1 VGGGGGR
8 EGLLEERPWD
18 VSFRFYVALL
28 VQAAQD
34 VRGAKVLLDRGVVD
48 KLSRT
53 RFLVML
59 EDGDVPSWEGGG
71 EGGRGKEELLGNMG
85 GVLRLLAT
93 MMGRLEGNVEVGPQV
108 DGFLKRHSRV
118 LLQFV
123 EGRQWDLRGL
133 EEVGVLVGLLAQTV
147 GGKGSGVLGVGVPT
161 SLGPAQ
167 DEYRRVVND
176 LFERFGVE
184 LLPPLAVRFQIRAPS
199 QGWWAAVEDT
209 DNHAIPC
216 EPPRGVNP
224 QYAWRV
230 SDALKLLVSQ
240 SLLLH
245 LTTYLRRRLRKAR
258 YPNIRVETV
267 LVFLRM
273 TLSFLAAQGDGPS
286 PPLPSL
292 KDVLRGGS
300 PDVAAAATAG
310 AADGMVPWE
319 YDWLRTSLG
328 RVFENLL
335 DILYHLVSYR
345 VELDMDFPRAAV
357 HGELLK
363 VLQGQEEWVE
373 RQMGLGGA
381 GGGREGGWPY
391 LKMNLDAIQDKL
403 RV

>member
-1 VGGGGGR
+1 MLREGGR

-18 VSFRFYVALL
+18 ASFRFYVALL

-34 VRGAKVLLDRGVVD
+34 VRGAKVLMERGVVE

-53 RFLVML
+53 RFLVLL
-59 EDGDVPSWEGGG
+59 EDGDVPSR
-71 EGGRGKEELLGNMG
+71 EGGRKGELLENLG

-93 MMGRLEGNVEVGPQV
+93 MMGRLEGNVEIGPQV
-108 DGFLKRHSRV
+108 DAFLRRHSRV

-123 EGRQWDLRGL
+123 EGRQGEVRGL

-147 GGKGSGVLGVGVPT
+147 GGKGSGVLGSGMPT

-184 LLPPLAVRFQIRAPS
+184 LLPPLAVRFQVRAPS
-199 QGWWAAVEDT
+199 QGWWAAVD
-209 DNHAIPC
+209 DADDHAIPC

-230 SDALKLLVSQ
+230 SDTLKLLVSQ

-267 LVFLRM
+267 LVSLRM
-273 TLSFLAAQGDGPS
+273 TLSLLAAQGDGPS

-292 KDVLRGGS
+292 KDVLRGGF

-310 AADGMVPWE
+310 AADGRVPWE

-335 DILYHLVSYR
+335 DIFYHLVSYR
-345 VELDMDFPRAAV
+345 VELDMDFPRAEIHEAF
-357 HGELLK
+357 LK

-391 LKMNLDAIQDKL
+391 LKMNVDAIQDKL